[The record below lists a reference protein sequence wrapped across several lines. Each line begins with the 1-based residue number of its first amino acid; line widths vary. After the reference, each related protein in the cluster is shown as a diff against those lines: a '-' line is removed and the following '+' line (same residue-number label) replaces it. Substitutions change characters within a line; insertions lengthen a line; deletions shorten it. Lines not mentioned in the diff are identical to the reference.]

1 MANSCIMESYYMES
15 LEVISLVICLI
26 LSCLFSGSEA
36 ALLSL
41 NADRIAQLVE
51 EDNAK
56 GHALKFWADRP
67 SDVLTTILI
76 GNNLVNTI
84 IAALTGV
91 IAEKMFN
98 SDVIAISVAVATITI
113 LLFGEIIPKTF
124 ARNHGERFA
133 VPIILFIRISYIIL
147 YPVVKVF
154 AFIINFILGDNAK
167 LTGRV
172 ITKNDLEFLISKAEK
187 EKTIDSKQIDLL
199 ASILEFPKIK
209 VKDIMVTRGKVLTI
223 DNESNFRQII
233 EFIRTEAHSRYPVV
247 DGDMDKCVGI
257 LHVKDLVY
265 VEKTDQFDIR
275 KYVKPPFFVYEH
287 MKLQAVFDHMKRKKV
302 HMALVKDETGLVVGM
317 ITMEDILE
325 EIVGQIQDE
334 HDDEVPEVT
343 LTSSEE
349 GIIVDAQISLR
360 DLYNDYEIEIPL
372 NDNYSTLAG
381 FLLEMLGNNFPK
393 KGNIIVSEG
402 YSFEL
407 RKVASNEIKE
417 VKILAVDGETH
428 IFNKNDVENEDEKDG
443 SENPS

>member
-1 MANSCIMESYYMES
+1 
-15 LEVISLVICLI
+15 
-26 LSCLFSGSEA
+26 
-36 ALLSL
+36 
-41 NADRIAQLVE
+41 
-51 EDNAK
+51 
-56 GHALKFWADRP
+56 
-67 SDVLTTILI
+67 
-76 GNNLVNTI
+76 
-84 IAALTGV
+84 
-91 IAEKMFN
+91 
-98 SDVIAISVAVATITI
+98 
-113 LLFGEIIPKTF
+113 
-124 ARNHGERFA
+124 
-133 VPIILFIRISYIIL
+133 
-147 YPVVKVF
+147 
-154 AFIINFILGDNAK
+154 
-167 LTGRV
+167 
-172 ITKNDLEFLISKAEK
+172 
-187 EKTIDSKQIDLL
+187 
-199 ASILEFPKIK
+199 
-209 VKDIMVTRGKVLTI
+209 
-223 DNESNFRQII
+223 
-233 EFIRTEAHSRYPVV
+233 
-247 DGDMDKCVGI
+247 

-275 KYVKPPFFVYEH
+275 KYVKAPFFVYEH

-334 HDDEVPEVT
+334 HDDETPEVT

-407 RKVASNEIKE
+407 RKVSNNEIKE

-428 IFNKNDVENEDEKDG
+428 IFNKNDVENEDDKDG
-443 SENPS
+443 SEKPA